1 MREWD
6 RNVLRKGIYM
16 SKLDAARGK
25 NSRPGRDKRIKCET
39 PEPGDLPSI
48 TVVSPAEVAEMVL
61 PENHILCVGGPHGG
75 ILLPLALLR
84 CNSEYALIAGE
95 SYCFMRGSKRR
106 ADGFAVLF
114 LQWMP
119 SV

>member
-16 SKLDAARGK
+16 SNMNARGK
-25 NSRPGRDKRIKCET
+25 NSRPRRDRRVKSKTRG
-39 PEPGDLPSI
+39 PGDLPGI
-48 TVVSPAEVAEMVL
+48 TVVSPAQAAEMVL
-61 PENHILCVGGPHGG
+61 PENYILCVGGPHGG
-75 ILLPLALLR
+75 VLFPLPLLR
-84 CNSEYALIAGE
+84 CNSECALIAGE
-95 SYCFMRGSKRR
+95 SYCFMRGSKTR

-119 SV
+119 KV